1 MGHPW
6 LRRIALHGK
15 ATPIDEY
22 GRNEDHQGRGKLT
35 GTERIRSF
43 VEHRATQRWITTLI
57 VLNAV
62 VLALETSPAAM
73 AAAGS
78 FLKLAD
84 RVILAIF
91 VVEILLKVVG
101 QRRDFVR
108 DAWNHFDTIVVA
120 IALIPATEF
129 LSVMRALR
137 ILRVFR
143 LISAVPSMRRV
154 VGALLHAVPG
164 MGSVVMLLAVIYF
177 VFSVMATNLFAER
190 FPDWFGNIGSSAY
203 TLFQIMTLE
212 SWSMGIVRPVMEVFP
227 HAWLFFV
234 PFILITSFAVLN
246 LFIGIIVDAMQ
257 THGHGESITATSKAS
272 ATSDPEPTLAD
283 LQAEIRAMRAELTE
297 LKRN

>member
-1 MGHPW
+1 MAESDKAHPD
-6 LRRIALHGK
+6 GP
-15 ATPIDEY
+15 AT
-22 GRNEDHQGRGKLT
+22 
-35 GTERIRSF
+35 RIRTF
-43 VEHRATQRWITTLI
+43 VENRTTQRWITILI

-108 DAWNHFDTIVVA
+108 DPWNHFDTIVVT

-154 VGALLHAVPG
+154 VSALLHAVPG
-164 MGSVVMLLAVIYF
+164 MSSVVMLLSVIYF
-177 VFSVMATNLFAER
+177 VFSVMATNLFADR
-190 FPDWFGNIGSSAY
+190 FPEWFGSIGSSAY

-257 THGHGESITATSKAS
+257 THGHSDGLGETS
-272 ATSDPEPTLAD
+272 TTTDPEPTLAD
-283 LQAEIRAMRAELTE
+283 LHAEIRRLRDAVADLR
-297 LKRN
+297 RH

>member
-1 MGHPW
+1 MTKPEN
-6 LRRIALHGK
+6 AQ
-15 ATPIDEY
+15 P
-22 GRNEDHQGRGKLT
+22 QGPT
-35 GTERIRSF
+35 ACIRAF
-43 VEHRATQRWITTLI
+43 VENRVTQCGVTILI

-62 VLALETSPAAM
+62 VLALETSPSAM

-84 RVILAIF
+84 RVILGVF
-91 VVEILLKVVG
+91 VVEILLKMIG

-108 DAWNHFDTIVVA
+108 DAWNHFDTLVVA

-143 LISAVPSMRRV
+143 LISTVPSMRRV

-164 MGSVVMLLAVIYF
+164 MTSVVMLLSVIYF
-177 VFSVMATNLFAER
+177 VFSVMATNLFGGG
-190 FPDWFGNIGSSAY
+190 FPEWFGNIGSSAY

-227 HAWLFFV
+227 YAWIFFV

-257 THGHGESITATSKAS
+257 THGHGEARTAANPLS
-272 ATSDPEPTLAD
+272 APEPTLAD
-283 LQAEIRAMRAELTE
+283 LQAEIRGLRAEVAE
-297 LKRN
+297 LKRH

>member
-1 MGHPW
+1 MTTPEN
-6 LRRIALHGK
+6 ALPHGP
-15 ATPIDEY
+15 AD
-22 GRNEDHQGRGKLT
+22 
-35 GTERIRSF
+35 RIRSF
-43 VEHRATQRWITTLI
+43 VEHRATQRSITLLI
-57 VLNAV
+57 VLNAI

-78 FLKLAD
+78 LLEHTD
-84 RVILAIF
+84 RVILGVF
-91 VVEILLKVVG
+91 VVEILLKLIG

-108 DAWNHFDTIVVA
+108 DPWNHFDTVVVT

-164 MGSVVMLLAVIYF
+164 MSSVVMLLSVIYF
-177 VFSVMATNLFAER
+177 VFSVMATNLFGDR
-190 FPDWFGNIGSSAY
+190 FSEWFGSIGSSAY

-227 HAWLFFV
+227 HAWVFFV

-257 THGHGESITATSKAS
+257 THGHGEAENPLS
-272 ATSDPEPTLAD
+272 ANYDPEPTLAELRD
-283 LQAEIRAMRAELTE
+283 EIRGLRDEVAE

>member
-1 MGHPW
+1 MTKPDN
-6 LRRIALHGK
+6 AD
-15 ATPIDEY
+15 P
-22 GRNEDHQGRGKLT
+22 RGP
-35 GTERIRSF
+35 TERTRSF
-43 VEHRATQRWITTLI
+43 VEHRATQRWITILI
-57 VLNAV
+57 VLNAL
-62 VLALETSPAAM
+62 VLALETNPAAM
-73 AAAGS
+73 AAAGN

-108 DAWNHFDTIVVA
+108 DPWNHFDTVVVA
-120 IALIPATEF
+120 IALVPATEF

-143 LISAVPSMRRV
+143 LTSTVPSMRRV

-164 MGSVVMLLAVIYF
+164 MSSVVMLLSVIYF
-177 VFSVMATNLFAER
+177 VFAVMATNLFADR

-227 HAWLFFV
+227 HAWVFFV

-246 LFIGIIVDAMQ
+246 LFVGIIVDAMQ
-257 THGHGESITATSKAS
+257 THGHGDGEKAEPDAS
-272 ATSDPEPTLAD
+272 GPEPTLAD
-283 LQAEIRAMRAELTE
+283 LQAEIRALRTE
-297 LKRN
+297 LAEMKRE

>member
-1 MGHPW
+1 MTKSEN
-6 LRRIALHGK
+6 AL
-15 ATPIDEY
+15 P
-22 GRNEDHQGRGKLT
+22 RGPA
-35 GTERIRSF
+35 ERIRAF
-43 VEHRATQRWITTLI
+43 VENRATQRSITALI
-57 VLNAV
+57 VLNAL

-78 FLKLAD
+78 LLKQAD
-84 RVILAIF
+84 RVILGVF
-91 VVEILLKVVG
+91 VVEILLKLIG

-108 DAWNHFDTIVVA
+108 DPWNHFDTIVVT
-120 IALIPATEF
+120 IARIPATEF

-164 MGSVVMLLAVIYF
+164 MGSVVMLLSVIYF
-177 VFSVMATNLFAER
+177 VFSVMATNLFGER
-190 FPDWFGNIGSSAY
+190 FPDWFGSIGSAAY

-227 HAWLFFV
+227 HAWVFFV

-257 THGHGESITATSKAS
+257 THGHGEAERARSTTSA
-272 ATSDPEPTLAD
+272 PEPTLAE
-283 LQAEIRAMRAELTE
+283 LQSEIRRLRDAVAD
-297 LKRN
+297 LKRD

>member
-1 MGHPW
+1 MGTSVT
-6 LRRIALHGK
+6 LRDRTLL
-15 ATPIDEY
+15 D
-22 GRNEDHQGRGKLT
+22 
-35 GTERIRSF
+35 RIRSF
-43 VEHRATQRWITTLI
+43 VEHRATQRSITFLI
-57 VLNAV
+57 VLNAL

-73 AAAGS
+73 AAAGGY
-78 FLKLAD
+78 LKLAD

-164 MGSVVMLLAVIYF
+164 MGSVVMLLMVIYF
-177 VFSVMATNLFAER
+177 VFSVMATNLFAGR

-257 THGHGESITATSKAS
+257 THGHGEGDAKVPVAS
-272 ATSDPEPTLAD
+272 SGEPALAE
-283 LQAEIRAMRAELTE
+283 LQGEIRALRRELAEM
-297 LKRN
+297 KRD

>member
-1 MGHPW
+1 M
-6 LRRIALHGK
+6 
-15 ATPIDEY
+15 TSTD
-22 GRNEDHQGRGKLT
+22 
-35 GTERIRSF
+35 RIRSF
-43 VEHRATQRWITTLI
+43 VENPTTQRWITILI
-57 VLNAV
+57 VLNAL

-78 FLKLAD
+78 LLKLAD
-84 RVILAIF
+84 RVILGVF
-91 VVEILLKVVG
+91 VVEILLKMAG
-101 QRRDFVR
+101 QRGDFVR
-108 DAWNHFDTIVVA
+108 DPWNHFDTLVVT

-143 LISAVPSMRRV
+143 LISTVPAMRRV

-164 MGSVVMLLAVIYF
+164 MSSVVMLLGVIYF
-177 VFSVMATNLFAER
+177 VFSVMATSLFADR

-212 SWSMGIVRPVMEVFP
+212 SWSMGIVRPVMKVFP
-227 HAWLFFV
+227 QAWLFFV

-257 THGHGESITATSKAS
+257 THGHGELDSKTVPPAN
-272 ATSDPEPTLAD
+272 PEPTLAD
-283 LQAEIRAMRAELTE
+283 LQAEIRALRTELTE
-297 LKRN
+297 LHRDRPTRRQ

>member
-1 MGHPW
+1 MGESVT
-6 LRRIALHGK
+6 LRDRTLL
-15 ATPIDEY
+15 D
-22 GRNEDHQGRGKLT
+22 
-35 GTERIRSF
+35 RIRSF
-43 VEHRATQRWITTLI
+43 VEHRATQRWITILI
-57 VLNAV
+57 VLNAL

-108 DAWNHFDTIVVA
+108 DAWNHFDTIVVT

-143 LISAVPSMRRV
+143 LISTVPAMRRV

-164 MGSVVMLLAVIYF
+164 MSSVVMLLLVIYF
-177 VFSVMATNLFAER
+177 VFSVMATNLFGER
-190 FPDWFGNIGSSAY
+190 FPEWFGHIGASAY
-203 TLFQIMTLE
+203 SLFQIMTLE
-212 SWSMGIVRPVMEVFP
+212 SWSMGIVRPVMRVFP
-227 HAWLFFV
+227 YAWLFFV

-257 THGHGESITATSKAS
+257 THGHGELDAKKPGAS
-272 ATSDPEPTLAD
+272 TPEPTLAD
-283 LQAEIRAMRAELTE
+283 LQAEIRALRTELTE
-297 LKRN
+297 MKRN

>member
-1 MGHPW
+1 MGESVT
-6 LRRIALHGK
+6 LRDRTLL
-15 ATPIDEY
+15 D
-22 GRNEDHQGRGKLT
+22 
-35 GTERIRSF
+35 RIRSF
-43 VEHRATQRWITTLI
+43 VEHRATQRSITFLI
-57 VLNAV
+57 VLNAL

-73 AAAGS
+73 AAAGGY
-78 FLKLAD
+78 LKLAD

-164 MGSVVMLLAVIYF
+164 MGSVVMLLMVIYF
-177 VFSVMATNLFAER
+177 VFSVMATNLFAGR

-257 THGHGESITATSKAS
+257 THGHGEGDAKAPVAS
-272 ATSDPEPTLAD
+272 SGEPTLAE
-283 LQAEIRAMRAELTE
+283 LQGEIRALRRELAEM
-297 LKRN
+297 KRD

>member
-1 MGHPW
+1 MGETENP
-6 LRRIALHGK
+6 LDKRV
-15 ATPIDEY
+15 
-22 GRNEDHQGRGKLT
+22 
-35 GTERIRSF
+35 TERIRAF
-43 VEHRATQRWITTLI
+43 VERRVTQRSITFLI
-57 VLNAV
+57 VLNAA
-62 VLALETSPAAM
+62 VLALETSPSAM

-78 FLKLAD
+78 LLKLAD
-84 RVILAIF
+84 RVILGVF
-91 VVEILLKVVG
+91 VVEILLKLIG

-108 DAWNHFDTIVVA
+108 DPWNHFDTVVGA

-154 VGALLHAVPG
+154 VGALLQAVPG
-164 MGSVVMLLAVIYF
+164 MGSVVMLLMVVYF
-177 VFSVMATNLFAER
+177 VFSVMATNLFGGR

-257 THGHGESITATSKAS
+257 THGHAEAERATS
-272 ATSDPEPTLAD
+272 TTPEPTLAD
-283 LQAEIRAMRAELTE
+283 LQAEIRGLREEMEKL
-297 LKRN
+297 NQQ

>member
-1 MGHPW
+1 MG
-6 LRRIALHGK
+6 
-15 ATPIDEY
+15 ATD
-22 GRNEDHQGRGKLT
+22 
-35 GTERIRSF
+35 RIRSF
-43 VEHRATQRWITTLI
+43 VEHRATQRWITFLI
-57 VLNAV
+57 VLNAL

-73 AAAGS
+73 VAAGS
-78 FLKLAD
+78 VLKLAD

-91 VVEILLKVVG
+91 VVEILLKVAG

-164 MGSVVMLLAVIYF
+164 MGSVVMLLSVIYF
-177 VFSVMATNLFAER
+177 VFSVMATNLFADR
-190 FPDWFGNIGSSAY
+190 FPDWFGTIGSSAY

-257 THGHGESITATSKAS
+257 THGHGELDAKKPGTS
-272 ATSDPEPTLAD
+272 TPEPTLAD
-283 LQAEIRAMRAELTE
+283 LQAEIRALRTELTE
-297 LKRN
+297 MKRD